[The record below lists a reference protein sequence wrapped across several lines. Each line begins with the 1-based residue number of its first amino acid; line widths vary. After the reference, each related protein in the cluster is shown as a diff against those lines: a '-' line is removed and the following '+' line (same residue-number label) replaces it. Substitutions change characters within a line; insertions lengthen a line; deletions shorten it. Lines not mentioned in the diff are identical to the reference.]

1 MAFEDLREN
10 LAEQLRYRLS
20 SIKESS
26 IFMTLKEKYEILPVN
41 IQKGLK
47 ISVLCIGI
55 LSVSVIPYSY
65 FSSAWQFEEDF
76 EIQKESLEKMLK
88 ASSISSTAGSTRT
101 LTPEDLI
108 ARINSKLE
116 VMDLLPPQI
125 EGVLISENEPRSTFL
140 PEKIK
145 QNAIKVSLKKLNLQQ
160 IVEIGNAL
168 QSVNSN
174 IKMTNLSILASTDE
188 TSYYDVNYIF
198 KTFEF
203 DEPKDDDK
211 KSRRGK
217 KRGK

>member
-65 FSSAWQFEEDF
+65 FNSAWQFEEDF